1 MLPIRRT
8 DAPATSELTDYLQQL
23 ASSVEVIVVD
33 GSPPPIYDEHHAAWS
48 GFATHVPPERTTTMG
63 KVGGVVTGVA
73 QATYEKVVIADD
85 DVRYDDVG
93 LKRMSDLL
101 DEAEVVRP
109 QNYFDPCPWHA
120 AWDTGRTLLNRVHG
134 GDWPG
139 TMGVRRSALDATDG
153 YDGDAMFE
161 NLELVRTVVAA
172 GGRETVP
179 LDLYVRRL
187 PCSSAHF
194 WSQRVRQAYDELARP
209 ARLIASLAVLP
220 TVAALTATGRWR
232 AVAFGWAAVV
242 ATAEAGRRRA
252 GGRRVFPVAASLL
265 APAWVAERA
274 VCIWLA
280 LGARLRGG
288 VRYGDG
294 RVRLAAT
301 PMRVLHARHGGA
313 YAGSAPDSRRSS
325 HASARSACAR

>member
-8 DAPATSELTDYLQQL
+8 DSPATGELTTYLRRL
-23 ASSVEVIVVD
+23 AQSVEVIVVD
-33 GSPPPIYDEHHAAWS
+33 GSPAPVYDEHRDAWS
-48 GFATHVPPERTTTMG
+48 GFAAHIAPERTTTMG
-63 KVGGVVTGVA
+63 KVGGVVTGVFRA
-73 QATYEKVVIADD
+73 SYDKVVIADD
-85 DVRYDDVG
+85 DVRYDADG
-93 LKRMSDLL
+93 LRRMAELL
-101 DEAEVVRP
+101 EDGEVVRP

-120 AWDTGRTLLNRVHG
+120 AWDTGRTLLNRVSG

-139 TMGVRRSALDATDG
+139 TMGVRRSVLVATGG

-172 GGRETVP
+172 GGREVVP

-187 PCSSAHF
+187 PCSAPHF

-209 ARLIASLAVLP
+209 GRLALSLTVLP
-220 TVAALTATGRWR
+220 GALTLAATGRWR
-232 AVAFGWAAVV
+232 ALLAAWAAIV

-252 GGRRVFPVAASLL
+252 GGTRVFPFVASLL
-265 APAWVAERA
+265 APAWVIERA

-280 LGARLRGG
+280 VGSRLRGG
-288 VRYGDG
+288 VRYGHG

-301 PMRVLHARHGGA
+301 PMRRLRARRGRAYGA
-313 YAGSAPDSRRSS
+313 VEESRRSS